1 MYYNE
6 KKEGEI
12 PKTDQYLTGEIN
24 HSLITI
30 DFTEL
35 YYLG

>member
-12 PKTDQYLTGEIN
+12 PKTDQYLTDKIN